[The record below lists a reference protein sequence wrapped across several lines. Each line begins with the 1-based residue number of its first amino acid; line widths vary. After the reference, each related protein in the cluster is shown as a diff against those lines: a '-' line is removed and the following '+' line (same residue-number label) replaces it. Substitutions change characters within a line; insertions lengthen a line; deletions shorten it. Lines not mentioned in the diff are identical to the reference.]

1 MFVVVRMWVSVG
13 AVNSEE
19 EPQIT
24 VPTYKNKATDAVFA
38 NVRNL
43 AKVNR

>member
-1 MFVVVRMWVSVG
+1 MLVRMWVSVG

-24 VPTYKNKATDAVFA
+24 VTTDKNKATGAVFA